1 MILLVGAS
9 SSTSRCAGLLE
20 QELGIA
26 TRTADSVRQA
36 ITFLRRENFAAVVI
50 DQVLLDADPAS
61 VDALLRQT
69 GTAIAVFFNPAIQG
83 SERVVREV
91 RSALQR
97 RQQEQVSA
105 MQIAARSLR
114 NELKDDVTGIL
125 LSSQLALAVPS
136 LPPAAE
142 AKLRSVAELAER
154 IRARLIAAPESRA
167 RASSSENGQA
177 PMGVDATVAG

>member
-9 SSTSRCAGLLE
+9 ASTSRCAAQLE

-36 ITFLRRENFAAVVI
+36 IVLLRRENFAAVVI
-50 DQVLLDADPAS
+50 DQVLLDADPVS
-61 VDALLRQT
+61 VDALLRQI

-105 MQIAARSLR
+105 MKIAARSLR

-142 AKLRSVAELAER
+142 AKLKSVAELAER
-154 IRARLIAAPESRA
+154 IRARLAGASEFKT
-167 RASSSENGQA
+167 RASSSERRHSLEE
-177 PMGVDATVAG
+177 VDSTVAG

>member
-1 MILLVGAS
+1 ML
-9 SSTSRCAGLLE
+9 
-20 QELGIA
+20 
-26 TRTADSVRQA
+26 
-36 ITFLRRENFAAVVI
+36 I
-50 DQVLLDADPAS
+50 DQVLLDADPVS
-61 VDALLRQT
+61 VDALLRQI

-154 IRARLIAAPESRA
+154 IRGRLAASPESRA
-167 RASSSENGQA
+167 RARSTEHR
-177 PMGVDATVAG
+177 PTLEEVDAPVAG

>member
-9 SSTSRCAGLLE
+9 ASTRCAAQLE

-36 ITFLRRENFAAVVI
+36 IVLLRQENFAAVVI
-50 DQVLLDADPAS
+50 DQILLDADPMR
-61 VDALLRQT
+61 VDALLREI

-83 SERVVREV
+83 TERVVREV

-114 NELKDDVTGIL
+114 NALKDDVTGIL

-142 AKLRSVAELAER
+142 AKLKSVCELAER
-154 IRARLIAAPESRA
+154 IRSRLAGAPEPEDRA
-167 RASSSENGQA
+167 HSTERRPSLQEVNA
-177 PMGVDATVAG
+177 PVAG